1 MDKILI
7 SFNKCCGCD
16 KMNKV
21 LCTFGIGEHERLLE
35 HSFPLMQ
42 KYAKKHNFDTYTRT
56 TTTKFK
62 DEPHFEKIQIILDL
76 MNDYDY
82 IFYLDVDILFNNFDK
97 NIMDFVKDNVWL
109 YIVQEPLGYYNSGVM
124 LIKTCKES
132 RLFFE
137 EVINIKEKV
146 YEDPN
151 WENLRNIWYDQA
163 CILKLLGVV
172 VKRNEN
178 YKTYISESPY
188 NKNLFILPNEW
199 NRIVAYENAKKEDI
213 IIHYAGAIPFNTKIE
228 CIKNKRYHWK

>member
-1 MDKILI
+1 
-7 SFNKCCGCD
+7 
-16 KMNKV
+16 
-21 LCTFGIGEHERLLE
+21 
-35 HSFPLMQ
+35 
-42 KYAKKHNFDTYTRT
+42 
-56 TTTKFK
+56 
-62 DEPHFEKIQIILDL
+62 
-76 MNDYDY
+76 
-82 IFYLDVDILFNNFDK
+82 
-97 NIMDFVKDNVWL
+97 
-109 YIVQEPLGYYNSGVM
+109 M

-172 VKRNEN
+172 VIKKEN